1 MKILSF
7 LIPIFLLCAHTS
19 VFAKDYVQPTNAK
32 NSHSQYA
39 KAKHNFETECVRGLA
54 QPVLLKNKVQNQH
67 FQIKNTTGEF
77 PILYGLETAQLGN
90 GQSIRLENIG
100 CESYGFDIQLILN
113 ASSVEKDQKVC
124 QSCLIQSL
132 RKISIYLQK
141 EDQQFYLDGI
151 KTLEQEYK
159 KTKKIIMN
167 RGLQVQGT
175 EEIPQIIIFNEV
187 SKQKNGQYSIR
198 FSNSVGPL

>member
-54 QPVLLKNKVQNQH
+54 QPVLLKNKVQNHH

>member
-1 MKILSF
+1 MKTLSF

-54 QPVLLKNKVQNQH
+54 QPILLKNKVQNHH

-132 RKISIYLQK
+132 RKISIYFQK

-151 KTLEQEYK
+151 KALEQHFAKYKSLKVNTEYQLK
-159 KTKKIIMN
+159 
-167 RGLQVQGT
+167 GS
-175 EEIPQIIIFNEV
+175 EEMPQTFIFTQMT
-187 SKQKNGQYSIR
+187 KQKNGQYR
-198 FSNSVGPL
+198 VHFLNSVGPL

>member
-1 MKILSF
+1 MKTLSF

-54 QPVLLKNKVQNQH
+54 QPILLKNKVQNHH

-90 GQSIRLENIG
+90 GQSIRLGNIC

-132 RKISIYLQK
+132 RKISIYFQK

-175 EEIPQIIIFNEV
+175 KEIPQIIIFNEV

>member
-19 VFAKDYVQPTNAK
+19 VFAKDYVQPTTAK
-32 NSHSQYA
+32 NSNYEYA

-54 QPVLLKNKVQNQH
+54 QPVLLKNKVQNHH

-100 CESYGFDIQLILN
+100 CESYGFAIQLVLN

-132 RKISIYLQK
+132 RKISIYFQK

>member
-1 MKILSF
+1 MKTLSF

-54 QPVLLKNKVQNQH
+54 QPILLKNKVQNHH

>member
-1 MKILSF
+1 MKTLSF

-54 QPVLLKNKVQNQH
+54 QPILLKNKVQNHH

-90 GQSIRLENIG
+90 GQSIRLRNIG

-132 RKISIYLQK
+132 RKISIYFQK

-175 EEIPQIIIFNEV
+175 KEIPQIIIFNEV

>member
-7 LIPIFLLCAHTS
+7 LIPIFFLCAHTS

-54 QPVLLKNKVQNQH
+54 QPILLKNKVQNHH

-132 RKISIYLQK
+132 RKISIYFQK

-175 EEIPQIIIFNEV
+175 KEIPQIIIFNEV

>member
-7 LIPIFLLCAHTS
+7 LIPIFLLCVHTS
-19 VFAKDYVQPTNAK
+19 VFAKDYVQPTTAK

-54 QPVLLKNKVQNQH
+54 QPVLLKNKVQNHH
-67 FQIKNTTGEF
+67 FQIKNTTDEF

-100 CESYGFDIQLILN
+100 CESYGFAIQLVLN
-113 ASSVEKDQKVC
+113 ASSVEKDQKFC

-132 RKISIYLQK
+132 RKISIYFQK

-167 RGLQVQGT
+167 RGLQVQGA
-175 EEIPQIIIFNEV
+175 EEMPQIIIFNEV
-187 SKQKNGQYSIR
+187 SKQKNGQYSIK

>member
-54 QPVLLKNKVQNQH
+54 QPILLKNKVQNHH

-175 EEIPQIIIFNEV
+175 EEMPQIIIFNEV

>member
-19 VFAKDYVQPTNAK
+19 VFAKDYVQPTTAK

-54 QPVLLKNKVQNQH
+54 QPVLLKNKVQNHH

-100 CESYGFDIQLILN
+100 CESYGFAIQLVLN

-132 RKISIYLQK
+132 RKISIYFQK

-159 KTKKIIMN
+159 KTKRIIMN

-175 EEIPQIIIFNEV
+175 EEMPQIIIFNEV
-187 SKQKNGQYSIR
+187 SKQKNGQYSIK

>member
-54 QPVLLKNKVQNQH
+54 QPILLKNKVQNHH

-167 RGLQVQGT
+167 RGLQVQGA
-175 EEIPQIIIFNEV
+175 EEMPQIIIFNEV

>member
-7 LIPIFLLCAHTS
+7 LIPIFLLYAHTS
-19 VFAKDYVQPTNAK
+19 VFAKDYVQPTTAK

-54 QPVLLKNKVQNQH
+54 QPVLLKNKVQNHH

-132 RKISIYLQK
+132 RKISIYFQK

-175 EEIPQIIIFNEV
+175 EEMPQIIIFNEV
-187 SKQKNGQYSIR
+187 SKQKNGQYSIK

>member
-1 MKILSF
+1 MKTLSF

-54 QPVLLKNKVQNQH
+54 QPILLKNKVQNHH

-132 RKISIYLQK
+132 RKISIYFQK

-175 EEIPQIIIFNEV
+175 EEMPQIIIFNQV
-187 SKQKNGQYSIR
+187 KKQANGQHKK
-198 FSNSVGPL
+198 

>member
-7 LIPIFLLCAHTS
+7 LFPIFLLYAHTS
-19 VFAKDYVQPTNAK
+19 VFAKDYVQPTTAK

-54 QPVLLKNKVQNQH
+54 QPVLLKNKVQNHH

-100 CESYGFDIQLILN
+100 CESYGFAIQLVLN

-132 RKISIYLQK
+132 RKISIYFQK

-175 EEIPQIIIFNEV
+175 KEIPQIIIFNEV

>member
-54 QPVLLKNKVQNQH
+54 QPILLKNKVQNHH

-187 SKQKNGQYSIR
+187 SKQKNGQYSIKL
-198 FSNSVGPL
+198 SNSVGPL

>member
-1 MKILSF
+1 MKTLSF

-54 QPVLLKNKVQNQH
+54 QPILLKNKVQNHH

-132 RKISIYLQK
+132 RKISIYFQK

-175 EEIPQIIIFNEV
+175 EEMPQIIIFNEV
-187 SKQKNGQYSIR
+187 SKQKNGQYSIKL
-198 FSNSVGPL
+198 SNSVGPL

>member
-7 LIPIFLLCAHTS
+7 LIPIFLLYAHTS
-19 VFAKDYVQPTNAK
+19 VFAKDYVQPTTAK

-54 QPVLLKNKVQNQH
+54 QPVLLKNKVQNHH

-132 RKISIYLQK
+132 RKISIYFQK

-167 RGLQVQGT
+167 RGLQVQCT

-187 SKQKNGQYSIR
+187 SKQKNGQYSIK

>member
-54 QPVLLKNKVQNQH
+54 QPILLKNKVQNHH

>member
-1 MKILSF
+1 MKTLSF

-54 QPVLLKNKVQNQH
+54 QPILLKNKVQNHH

-132 RKISIYLQK
+132 RKISIYFQK

-175 EEIPQIIIFNEV
+175 KEIPQIIIFNEV

>member
-54 QPVLLKNKVQNQH
+54 QPILLKNKVQNHH

-100 CESYGFDIQLILN
+100 CESYGFAIQLVLN

-132 RKISIYLQK
+132 RKISIYFQK

-175 EEIPQIIIFNEV
+175 EEMPQIIIFNEV
-187 SKQKNGQYSIR
+187 SKQKNGQYSIK

>member
-19 VFAKDYVQPTNAK
+19 VFAKDYVQTTTAK
-32 NSHSQYA
+32 NSHSQYT

-54 QPVLLKNKVQNQH
+54 QPVLLKNKVQNHH
-67 FQIKNTTGEF
+67 FQIKNTTDEF

-100 CESYGFDIQLILN
+100 CESYGFAIQLVLN
-113 ASSVEKDQKVC
+113 ASSVEKDQKFC

-132 RKISIYLQK
+132 RKISIYFQK

-175 EEIPQIIIFNEV
+175 EEMPQIIIFNEV
-187 SKQKNGQYSIR
+187 SKQKNGQYSIK

>member
-54 QPVLLKNKVQNQH
+54 QPVLLKNKVQNHH

-77 PILYGLETAQLGN
+77 PILYGLETAQLRN

-100 CESYGFDIQLILN
+100 CESYGFDIQLVLN

-132 RKISIYLQK
+132 RKISIYFQK

-175 EEIPQIIIFNEV
+175 EEMPQIIIFNEV
-187 SKQKNGQYSIR
+187 SKQKNGQYSIKL
-198 FSNSVGPL
+198 SNSVGPL

>member
-54 QPVLLKNKVQNQH
+54 QPILLKNKVQNHH

-100 CESYGFDIQLILN
+100 CESYGFDIQLVLN

-175 EEIPQIIIFNEV
+175 EEMPQIIIFNEV
-187 SKQKNGQYSIR
+187 SKQKNGQYSIKL
-198 FSNSVGPL
+198 SNSVGPL

>member
-1 MKILSF
+1 M
-7 LIPIFLLCAHTS
+7 
-19 VFAKDYVQPTNAK
+19 
-32 NSHSQYA
+32 
-39 KAKHNFETECVRGLA
+39 
-54 QPVLLKNKVQNQH
+54 QNHH

-132 RKISIYLQK
+132 RKISIYFQK

-175 EEIPQIIIFNEV
+175 EEMPQIIIFNEV
-187 SKQKNGQYSIR
+187 SKQKNGQYSIK

>member
-19 VFAKDYVQPTNAK
+19 VFAKDYVQPTTAK

-54 QPVLLKNKVQNQH
+54 QPVLLKNKVQNHH
-67 FQIKNTTGEF
+67 FQIKNTTDKF

-100 CESYGFDIQLILN
+100 CESYGFAIQLVLN
-113 ASSVEKDQKVC
+113 TSSVEKDQKVC

-132 RKISIYLQK
+132 RKISIYFQK

-187 SKQKNGQYSIR
+187 SKQKNGQYSLK

>member
-1 MKILSF
+1 MKTLSF

-54 QPVLLKNKVQNQH
+54 QPILLKNKVQNHH

-132 RKISIYLQK
+132 RKISIYFQK

>member
-54 QPVLLKNKVQNQH
+54 QPILLKNKVQNHH

-100 CESYGFDIQLILN
+100 CESYGFDIQLMLN
-113 ASSVEKDQKVC
+113 ANNIEKDQKVC
-124 QSCLIQSL
+124 QSCLIQEL
-132 RKISIYLQK
+132 RRIAVYF
-141 EDQQFYLDGI
+141 QQDNRAFYLDGI
-151 KTLEQEYK
+151 KTLEQQYTK
-159 KTKKIIMN
+159 HKKIKVN
-167 RGLQVQGT
+167 EQYQLKGT
-175 EEIPQIIIFNEV
+175 EEMPQTFMFSQIK
-187 SKQKNGQYSIR
+187 KQKNGQYVVR
-198 FSNSVGPL
+198 FLNSVGPL

>member
-1 MKILSF
+1 MKTLSF

-54 QPVLLKNKVQNQH
+54 QPILLKNKVQNHH

-90 GQSIRLENIG
+90 GQSIRLGNIG

-175 EEIPQIIIFNEV
+175 KEIPQIIIFNEV

>member
-1 MKILSF
+1 MKTLSF

-54 QPVLLKNKVQNQH
+54 QPILLKNKVQNHH

-113 ASSVEKDQKVC
+113 ASSVEKDQKFC

-132 RKISIYLQK
+132 RKISIYFQK

-175 EEIPQIIIFNEV
+175 EEMPQIIIFNEV

>member
-54 QPVLLKNKVQNQH
+54 QPVLLKNKVQNHH

-175 EEIPQIIIFNEV
+175 EEMPQIIIFNEV
-187 SKQKNGQYSIR
+187 SKQKNGQYSIKL
-198 FSNSVGPL
+198 SNSVGPL

>member
-19 VFAKDYVQPTNAK
+19 VFAKDYVQHTNAK

-54 QPVLLKNKVQNQH
+54 QPILLKNKVQNHH

-132 RKISIYLQK
+132 RKISIYFQK

-175 EEIPQIIIFNEV
+175 KEIPQIIIFNEV